1 MDITTIVLL
10 GVLGLFLVLYIAR
23 RNKRLSHED

>member
-10 GVLGLFLVLYIAR
+10 GVLGVFLALYIAR
-23 RNKRLSHED
+23 RNGRLEQED